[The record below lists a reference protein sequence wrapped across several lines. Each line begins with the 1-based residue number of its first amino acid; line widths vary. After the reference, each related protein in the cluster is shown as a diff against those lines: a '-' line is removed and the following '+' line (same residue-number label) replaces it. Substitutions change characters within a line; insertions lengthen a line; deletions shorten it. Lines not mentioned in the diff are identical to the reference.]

1 MKYTNMAI
9 IYSFPA
15 AVKVYMSSFPCQDF
29 DVGDGQK
36 PATYMAADL
45 SVDCSGDE
53 PRGTIIAIAA
63 VALAITIPLVVGVM
77 ALFLRPIRDVLESRT
92 EKECSPLIDFAVSRW
107 KPKMW
112 YFSCVDI
119 VRRIVCTSG
128 LLILHGRPQS
138 QLLLAI
144 LLNIGFMALFR
155 EATPFWDHEVPC
167 TCDVS

>member
-1 MKYTNMAI
+1 
-9 IYSFPA
+9 
-15 AVKVYMSSFPCQDF
+15 
-29 DVGDGQK
+29 
-36 PATYMAADL
+36 MAADL
-45 SVDCSGDE
+45 SVDCSGGAE
-53 PRGTIIAIAA
+53 PRSTIIIIAA
-63 VALAITIPLVVGVM
+63 VALAMTIPVVMGVM
-77 ALFLRPIRDVLESRT
+77 VVMLWPIKDVLESRT
-92 EKECSPLIDFAVSRW
+92 KKDCSPLIDFATSRW

-112 YFSCVDI
+112 YFACVDMI
-119 VRRIVCTSG
+119 RRVVCTSG